1 MKFCKQREK
10 LLTLYEDNHSVYY
23 SHISRNP
30 YFDIISKFLHI
41 STLPFQKK
49 QGTSITNWT
58 LISFYREYC
67 MKTHLYIYG
76 YRCKKHLSL
85 CTIRFPFQTFYPI
98 DKTKWNIPNNF
109 IHPAYHRSFFYTNLS
124 SPLSL
129 LFPSYPFLPNP
140 ILIPNPK
147 LSSSTNCPWTIAP
160 SLP

>member
-1 MKFCKQREK
+1 MYREILISI
-10 LLTLYEDNHSVYY
+10 LLTNFCIQKLWMKINFAFSKKTGNKHYKLNINIFLQRILHE
-23 SHISRNP
+23 NP
-30 YFDIISKFLHI
+30 
-41 STLPFQKK
+41 
-49 QGTSITNWT
+49 
-58 LISFYREYC
+58 
-67 MKTHLYIYG
+67 LYIYG

-147 LSSSTNCPWTIAP
+147 LSSSTSCPWTIAP